1 MTPDGAATLSSF
13 GGVVLMAYLFG
24 RNLNH
29 VHRPQDEDNDQDVNS
44 AFWKRHRTLDNILLN
59 TSLSLPDQ
67 LRLPAG
73 IDDTNVI
80 FVNMTIHSATICL
93 HQAAIF
99 RADKSRL
106 SSQISVESKR
116 RCMIAADQ
124 IANIMRLISHI
135 DLATVSSHA
144 PR

>member
-1 MTPDGAATLSSF
+1 
-13 GGVVLMAYLFG
+13 MAYLFG

-29 VHRPQDEDNDQDVNS
+29 VHRLEVDGPESDINS
-44 AFWKRHRTLDNILLN
+44 AFWKRHRMLDNILLN

-73 IDDTNVI
+73 LNDSNVI

-99 RADKSRL
+99 KADKGQL
-106 SSQISVESKR
+106 SPRISVESKR

-124 IANIMRLISHI
+124 ITNIMRLISHI
-135 DLATVSSHA
+135 DLSTVS
-144 PR
+144 

>member
-1 MTPDGAATLSSF
+1 
-13 GGVVLMAYLFG
+13 MAYLFG

-29 VHRPQDEDNDQDVNS
+29 VHRPEVEDAESDMNS
-44 AFWKRHRTLDNILLN
+44 AFWKRHRMLDNILLN

-73 IDDTNVI
+73 LTDPNVI

-99 RADKSRL
+99 KADKAQMT
-106 SSQISVESKR
+106 SQISVESKR

-124 IANIMRLISHI
+124 IANIMRLISHV
-135 DLATVSSHA
+135 DLTTVS
-144 PR
+144 